1 MKRYSTGLLL
11 GSASAGI
18 AWAAGASPVWAGLVG
33 VVVAV
38 LVWVCQAR
46 L

>member
-1 MKRYSTGLLL
+1 MKRHMTGLLL

-33 VVVAV
+33 VAVAV
-38 LVWVCQAR
+38 LVWAVER
-46 L
+46 LL